1 MSPEEHRSRVARL
14 QETLRE
20 AKLDG
25 ALLLAA
31 VDVLY
36 YAGTR
41 QNGALFVPA
50 TGDPTLVVRKSFA
63 RAKAEGA
70 VRDVR
75 PFPPSKELAAALRAA
90 GKVGT
95 PFDAAPQATLD
106 WWRRQ
111 LPAAEL
117 VDLSGVV
124 RGQRSVKSPL
134 EIAAQRESARRLGA
148 VFAQIPTFLREGM
161 RELDLSVE
169 IEQRLRRAGAEGAPR
184 MRGFNNE
191 MWMGIAVAGA
201 AAAEPGCFD
210 GPVVG
215 QGLHAA
221 YPAGSS
227 EHVIRAGEP
236 VLFDFCFIHKGYVSD
251 MTRTA
256 VVGELP
262 AELVRAHAVAVAIQD
277 EVAAGLVPGAVPAAL
292 WERARAHAEREGLGD
307 KFMGP
312 PGDQA
317 RFVAHGLGLELDEL
331 PILAPGFKDPLVA
344 GQVVAVEPKF
354 VFPGLGAVGVEND
367 YAVAAGGGDRLCAL
381 PDEIM
386 KAGGDPYLLWQ

>member
-1 MSPEEHRSRVARL
+1 MSPEENRSRVALL
-14 QETLRE
+14 QEALR
-20 AKLDG
+20 AKPLGG

-41 QNGALFVPA
+41 QNAALWIPA
-50 TGDPTLVVRKSFA
+50 SGEPILLVRKSFA

-70 VRDVR
+70 IADVR
-75 PFPPSKELAAALRAA
+75 PFPPSKELAAVLGAT

-95 PFDAAPQATLD
+95 PFEAAPQATLD
-106 WWRRQ
+106 WWRKQ

-117 VDLSGVV
+117 VDLSAPI
-124 RGQRSVKSPL
+124 RAQRSVKVAA
-134 EIAAQRESARRLGA
+134 EIAAQREAAVRLGA
-148 VFAQIPTFLREGM
+148 VLADIPTFLRAGM
-161 RELDLSVE
+161 RELDLAVE
-169 IEQRLRRAGAEGAPR
+169 IESRLRRAGSQGAPR

-227 EHVIRAGEP
+227 EHVIRRGEP
-236 VLFDFCFIHKGYVSD
+236 VLVDFCFVHKGYVAD
-251 MTRTA
+251 MTRVA
-256 VVGELP
+256 VIGELP
-262 AELVRAHAVAVAIQD
+262 PELARAHEVAIAIQD
-277 EVAAGLVPGAVPAAL
+277 EVAAGLVPGAIPAEL

-317 RFVAHGLGLELDEL
+317 RFVAHGVGLELDEL
-331 PILAPGFKDPLVA
+331 PILAPGFTSPLVA
-344 GQVVAVEPKF
+344 GQVLAVEPKF

-367 YAVAAGGGDRLCAL
+367 YAVTDKGGDRFCDLSDAV
-381 PDEIM
+381 M
-386 KAGGDPYLLWQ
+386 RV

>member
-1 MSPEEHRSRVARL
+1 MKPEEHLSRVVRL

-20 AKLDG
+20 KGLAG

-36 YAGTR
+36 YSGTR
-41 QNGALFVPA
+41 QNGALWVPA
-50 TGDPTLVVRKSFA
+50 EAAPILLVRKSFA
-63 RAKAEGA
+63 RARAEGA
-70 VRDVR
+70 IRDVR
-75 PFPPSKELAAALRAA
+75 PFPPSKELAEALGAA

-106 WWRRQ
+106 WWRKQ
-111 LPAAEL
+111 LSAATL
-117 VDLSGVV
+117 VDLSAAV
-124 RGQRSVKSPL
+124 RAQRAVKSPM
-134 EIAAQRESARRLGA
+134 EVAAQRESAARLGA
-148 VFAQIPTFLREGM
+148 VFAEIPTFLRAGM

-169 IEQRLRRAGAEGAPR
+169 IESRLRRAGAEGAPR

-201 AAAEPGCFD
+201 GAAEPGCFD

-227 EHVIRAGEP
+227 EREIRRDEP
-236 VLFDFCFIHKGYVSD
+236 VLFDFCCIYKGYVSD
-251 MTRTA
+251 MTRVA

-262 AELVRAHAVAVAIQD
+262 PELVRAHQVAIAIQD
-277 EVAAGLVPGAVPAAL
+277 EVAAGLRPGAIPQEL
-292 WERARAHAEREGLGD
+292 WERARARAEREGLGD
-307 KFMGP
+307 RFMGP

-331 PILAPGFKDPLVA
+331 PILAPGFKEPLVA
-344 GQVVAVEPKF
+344 GQVLAVEPKF

-367 YAVAAGGGDRLCAL
+367 YVVAEAGGERLNAL
-381 PDEIM
+381 PDAIM
-386 KAGGDPYLLWQ
+386 RIA

>member
-1 MSPEEHRSRVARL
+1 MRPEEHQARTARL
-14 QETLRE
+14 QQTLAART
-20 AKLDG
+20 LDG

-41 QNGALFVPA
+41 QNGVLWVPA
-50 TGDPTLVVRKSFA
+50 AGDPVLLVRKSFA
-63 RAKAEGA
+63 RAKAEGS

-75 PFPPSKELAAALRAA
+75 PFPPSKELAAALGAK

-117 VDLSGVV
+117 VDLSAAV
-124 RGQRSVKSPL
+124 RGQRAVKSAAEL
-134 EIAAQRESARRLGA
+134 AAQRESAARLGA
-148 VFAQIPTFLREGM
+148 VFAQIPTFLRAGM

-169 IEQRLRRAGAEGAPR
+169 IEARLRRAGAEGAPR

-227 EHVIRAGEP
+227 EHVIQAGEP

-251 MTRTA
+251 MTRVA
-256 VVGELP
+256 VVGDLSPELR
-262 AELVRAHAVAVAIQD
+262 RAHDVAIAIQE
-277 EVAAGLVPGAVPAAL
+277 EVAAGLVPGAIPQEL
-292 WERARAHAEREGLGD
+292 WERARARAEREGLGD
-307 KFMGP
+307 RFMGP

-317 RFVAHGLGLELDEL
+317 RFVAHGIGLELDEL
-331 PILAPGFKDPLVA
+331 PILAPGFKEPLVE
-344 GQVVAVEPKF
+344 GQVLAVEPKF
-354 VFPGLGAVGVEND
+354 VFPGIGAVGVEND
-367 YAVAAGGGDRLCAL
+367 YAVAPGGGERLCDLA
-381 PDEIM
+381 DAIIRV
-386 KAGGDPYLLWQ
+386 

>member
-1 MSPEEHRSRVARL
+1 MRPEEHLSRVVRL

-20 AKLDG
+20 KGLAG
-25 ALLLAA
+25 ALLLDA

-36 YAGTR
+36 YSGTR
-41 QNGALFVPA
+41 QNGALWVPA
-50 TGDPTLVVRKSFA
+50 GAAPILLVRKSLVRA
-63 RAKAEGA
+63 RAEGA
-70 VRDVR
+70 IRDTR
-75 PFPPSKELAAALRAA
+75 PFPPSKELAATLEA
-90 GKVGT
+90 GGRVGT

-106 WWRRQ
+106 WWRKQ

-117 VDLSGVV
+117 VDLSAVV
-124 RGQRSVKSPL
+124 RAQRAVKSPM
-134 EIAAQRESARRLGA
+134 EIAAQRDAASRLGA
-148 VFAQIPTFLREGM
+148 VFAEIPKFLVAGM

-169 IEQRLRRAGAEGAPR
+169 IEGRLRRGGSEGAPR

-227 EHVIRAGEP
+227 EHVIQPGEP
-236 VLFDFCFIHKGYVSD
+236 ILVDFCCVYKGYVAD
-251 MTRTA
+251 MTRVA
-256 VVGELP
+256 VIGELHP
-262 AELVRAHAVAVAIQD
+262 ELMRAHRVAMAIQD
-277 EVAAGLVPGAVPAAL
+277 EVAAALKPGAIPVEL

-317 RFVAHGLGLELDEL
+317 RFVAHGIGLELDEL
-331 PILAPGFKDPLVA
+331 PVLAPGFKEPLVA

-367 YAVAAGGGDRLCAL
+367 YAVMPGGGDRLCDL
-381 PDEIM
+381 SDDVM
-386 KAGGDPYLLWQ
+386 VV

>member
-1 MSPEEHRSRVARL
+1 MRAEEHVARVVRL
-14 QETLRE
+14 QETLRQKGL
-20 AKLDG
+20 AG
-25 ALLLAA
+25 ALLLDA
-31 VDVLY
+31 VEVFY
-36 YAGTR
+36 YSGTR
-41 QNGALFVPA
+41 QNGVLWVPA
-50 TGDPTLVVRKSFA
+50 GDAPPILLVRKSFA

-70 VRDVR
+70 IRDVR
-75 PFPPSKELAAALRAA
+75 PFPPSKELAAALGAS

-106 WWRRQ
+106 WWRKQ
-111 LPAAEL
+111 LPGVEL
-117 VDLSGVV
+117 VDLAAVV
-124 RGQRSVKSPL
+124 RGQRAVKSPM
-134 EIAAQRESARRLGA
+134 EIAAQRDAANRLGR
-148 VFAQIPTFLREGM
+148 VFAGIPTFLKEGM

-169 IEQRLRRAGAEGAPR
+169 IESRLRRAGSEGAPR

-227 EHVIRAGEP
+227 ERPVRRGEP
-236 VLFDFCFIHKGYVSD
+236 VLIDFCFVHKGYVAD
-251 MTRTA
+251 MTRVA
-256 VVGELP
+256 VVGALPPEL
-262 AELVRAHAVAVAIQD
+262 LRAHQVAIDIQD
-277 EVAAGLVPGAVPAAL
+277 EVAAGLRPGVTPVEL

-317 RFVAHGLGLELDEL
+317 RFVAHGIGLELDEL
-331 PILAPGFKDPLVA
+331 PILAPGFKEPLLE

-367 YAVAAGGGDRLCAL
+367 YAVMPTGGDRLCDFSDAV
-381 PDEIM
+381 M
-386 KAGGDPYLLWQ
+386 GV

>member
-1 MSPEEHRSRVARL
+1 MKPEEHLARVVLL
-14 QETLRE
+14 QEALR
-20 AKLDG
+20 AQGLSG
-25 ALLLAA
+25 ALILAA

-36 YAGTR
+36 FSGTR
-41 QNGALFVPA
+41 QNGVLWVPA
-50 TGDPTLVVRKSFA
+50 DAAPLLLVRKSFA
-63 RAKAEGA
+63 RARAEGA
-70 VRDVR
+70 IGDVR
-75 PFPPSKELAAALRAA
+75 PFPPSKELAATLQAA

-117 VDLSGVV
+117 VDLSLPV
-124 RGQRSVKSPL
+124 RALRSVKSAM
-134 EIAAQRESARRLGA
+134 EIATQRDAAGRLGA
-148 VFAQIPTFLREGM
+148 VLAELPRLLRAGM

-169 IEQRLRRAGAEGAPR
+169 LESRLRRSGSEGAPR

-227 EHVIRAGEP
+227 EHVIRRGEP
-236 VLFDFCFIHKGYVSD
+236 VLVDYCCVYKGYVAD

-262 AELVRAHAVAVAIQD
+262 PELARAHEVAVAIQD
-277 EVAAGLVPGAVPAAL
+277 AVAAALKPGAIPAEL
-292 WERARAHAEREGLGD
+292 WELARGRAEREGLGD

-317 RFVAHGLGLELDEL
+317 RFVAHGIGLELDEL
-331 PILAPGFKDPLVA
+331 PIIAPGFKEPLVA
-344 GQVVAVEPKF
+344 GQVVALEPKF
-354 VFPGLGAVGVEND
+354 VFPGLGAVGIEND
-367 YAVAAGGGDRLCAL
+367 YAVTERGGDRLCDLSDAV
-381 PDEIM
+381 M
-386 KAGGDPYLLWQ
+386 RV

>member
-1 MSPEEHRSRVARL
+1 MRPEEHLSRVVRL
-14 QETLRE
+14 QEALRE
-20 AKLDG
+20 KGLAG
-25 ALLLAA
+25 ALLLDA

-36 YAGTR
+36 YSGTR
-41 QNGALFVPA
+41 QNGALWVPA
-50 TGDPTLVVRKSFA
+50 GAAPILLVRKSFVRA
-63 RAKAEGA
+63 RAEGA
-70 VRDVR
+70 IRDAR
-75 PFPPSKELAAALRAA
+75 PFPSSKELAATLEASGR
-90 GKVGT
+90 VGT

-106 WWRRQ
+106 WWRKQ
-111 LPAAEL
+111 LPAVEL
-117 VDLSGVV
+117 VDLSAVV
-124 RGQRSVKSPL
+124 RAQRAVKSPM
-134 EIAAQRESARRLGA
+134 EIAAQRDAANRLGA
-148 VFAQIPTFLREGM
+148 VFAEIPKFLKAGM

-169 IEQRLRRAGAEGAPR
+169 IEARLRRGGCEGAPR

-227 EHVIRAGEP
+227 EHVIQPGEP
-236 VLFDFCFIHKGYVSD
+236 VLVDYCFVYKGYVSD
-251 MTRTA
+251 MTRVA
-256 VVGELP
+256 VIGALHP
-262 AELVRAHAVAVAIQD
+262 DLARAHRVAVAIQD
-277 EVAAGLVPGAVPAAL
+277 EVAAALKPGAVPLEL

-317 RFVAHGLGLELDEL
+317 RFVAHGIGLELDEL
-331 PILAPGFKDPLVA
+331 PVLAPGFKEPLVA

-367 YAVAAGGGDRLCAL
+367 YAVMPSGGDRLCDL
-381 PDEIM
+381 SDDVM
-386 KAGGDPYLLWQ
+386 VV

>member
-1 MSPEEHRSRVARL
+1 MKAEEHLNRVARL
-14 QETLRE
+14 QETLRDRGL
-20 AKLDG
+20 AG

-36 YAGTR
+36 FSGTR
-41 QNGALFVPA
+41 QNGALWVPA
-50 TGDPTLVVRKSFA
+50 AAAPVLLVRKSFA
-63 RAKAEGA
+63 RARAEGA
-70 VRDVR
+70 IHDVR
-75 PFPPSKELAAALRAA
+75 PFPPSRELAAALVAA

-106 WWRRQ
+106 WWRKQ
-111 LPAAEL
+111 LPGAEL
-117 VDLSGVV
+117 VDLSAAV
-124 RGQRSVKSPL
+124 RAQRSVKSAE
-134 EIAAQRESARRLGA
+134 EIAAQRESAARLAA
-148 VFAQIPTFLREGM
+148 VFAAIPTFLRAGM

-169 IEQRLRRAGAEGAPR
+169 IESRLRRAGAEGAPR

-201 AAAEPGCFD
+201 GAAEPGCFD

-227 EHVIRAGEP
+227 ERVIQRGEP
-236 VLFDFCFIHKGYVSD
+236 VLFDFCCIYKGYVSD
-251 MTRTA
+251 MTRVA

-262 AELVRAHAVAVAIQD
+262 PELIRAHDVAIAIQD
-277 EVAAGLVPGAVPAAL
+277 EVAAGLVPGAIPQEL
-292 WERARAHAEREGLGD
+292 WERARARAEREGLGD

-317 RFVAHGLGLELDEL
+317 KFIAHGLGLELDEL

-344 GQVVAVEPKF
+344 GQVLAVEPKF

-367 YAVAAGGGDRLCAL
+367 YAVAPGGGDRLADL
-381 PDEIM
+381 PDGIM
-386 KAGGDPYLLWQ
+386 RV

>member
-1 MSPEEHRSRVARL
+1 MRPEEHLARTVRL
-14 QETLRE
+14 QETLR
-20 AKLDG
+20 ARGLSG
-25 ALLLAA
+25 ALVLTA

-36 YAGTR
+36 FAGTR
-41 QNGALFVPA
+41 QNAVLWVPA
-50 TGDPTLVVRKSFA
+50 EAPPVLLVRKSFS

-70 VRDVR
+70 IPDVR
-75 PFPPSKELAAALRAA
+75 PFPPSKDLAGVLAAT

-111 LPAAEL
+111 LPGAEL
-117 VDLSGVV
+117 VDCAALV
-124 RGQRSVKSPL
+124 RAQRAVKSPM
-134 EIAAQRESARRLGA
+134 EIGAQREAAGRLGT
-148 VFAQIPTFLREGM
+148 VFAQVPSFLREGM

-169 IEQRLRRAGAEGAPR
+169 IEARLRLAGSEGAPR

-191 MWMGIAVAGA
+191 MSAGIAVAGA

-210 GPVVG
+210 GPVMG

-227 EHVIRAGEP
+227 GRPIRRGEP
-236 VLFDFCFIHKGYVSD
+236 VLFDFCFIHKGYVAD
-251 MTRTA
+251 MTRVA
-256 VVGELP
+256 VIGALPPEL
-262 AELVRAHAVAVAIQD
+262 ARAHEVAIAIQQ
-277 EVAAGLVPGAVPAAL
+277 EVAAGLFPGAIPAEL
-292 WERARAHAEREGLGD
+292 WERARAHAERAGLGAY
-307 KFMGP
+307 FMGP

-317 RFVAHGLGLELDEL
+317 KFVAHGLGLELDEL
-331 PILAPGFKDPLVA
+331 PILAPGFKEPLLA

-367 YAVAAGGGDRLCAL
+367 YAVTPAGGDRFSDL
-381 PDEIM
+381 PDAVMRVE
-386 KAGGDPYLLWQ
+386 

>member
-1 MSPEEHRSRVARL
+1 MRPEEHLSRVARL
-14 QETLRE
+14 RETLAARR
-20 AKLDG
+20 LDG

-41 QNGALFVPA
+41 QNGALWVPTA
-50 TGDPTLVVRKSFA
+50 GDPVLLVRKSFA

-70 VRDVR
+70 IGDVR
-75 PFPPSKELAAALRAA
+75 PFPSSKQLAAALGAS

-106 WWRRQ
+106 WWRKQ

-117 VDLSGVV
+117 VDLSAAV
-124 RGQRSVKSPL
+124 RAQRSVKSAAEL
-134 EIAAQRESARRLGA
+134 AAQREGASRLGA
-148 VFAQIPTFLREGM
+148 VLAQIPKFLCEGM

-169 IEQRLRRAGAEGAPR
+169 IESRLRRAGAEGAPR

-227 EHVIRAGEP
+227 EHVIRRGEP
-236 VLFDFCFIHKGYVSD
+236 VLLDYCYIHKGYVTD

-256 VVGELP
+256 VVGDLPPELR
-262 AELVRAHAVAVAIQD
+262 RAHDVAVAIQD
-277 EVAAGLVPGAVPAAL
+277 EVAAGLVPGAIPAEL
-292 WERARAHAEREGLGD
+292 WERALARAEREGLGD
-307 KFMGP
+307 RFMGP

-331 PILAPGFKDPLVA
+331 PILAPGFKEPLVA
-344 GQVVAVEPKF
+344 GQVLAVEPKF
-354 VFPGLGAVGVEND
+354 VFPEVGAVGVEND
-367 YAVAAGGGDRLCAL
+367 YAVAPGGGERLSDL
-381 PDEIM
+381 PDAIIRV
-386 KAGGDPYLLWQ
+386 P

>member
-1 MSPEEHRSRVARL
+1 MSPEEHLSRVVVL
-14 QETLRE
+14 QDSLR
-20 AKLDG
+20 AKGLAG
-25 ALLLAA
+25 ALLLDA

-36 YAGTR
+36 YSGTR
-41 QNGALFVPA
+41 QNGALWVPA
-50 TGDPTLVVRKSFA
+50 GAAPVLLVRKSFA
-63 RAKAEGA
+63 RARAEGA
-70 VRDVR
+70 IRDVR
-75 PFPPSKELAAALRAA
+75 PFPPSKELAATLEAR
-90 GKVGT
+90 GRVGT

-106 WWRRQ
+106 WWRKQ
-111 LPAAEL
+111 LPAMEL
-117 VDLSGVV
+117 VDLSAAV
-124 RGQRSVKSPL
+124 RVQRAVKSPM
-134 EIAAQRESARRLGA
+134 EIAAQRDAAGRLGA
-148 VFAQIPTFLREGM
+148 VFAEIPTFLRAGM

-169 IEQRLRRAGAEGAPR
+169 IESRLRRRGSEGAPR

-191 MWMGIAVAGA
+191 MSAGIAVAGA

-227 EHVIRAGEP
+227 ERVIQRGEP
-236 VLFDFCFIHKGYVSD
+236 VLVDYCCVYKGYVAD
-251 MTRTA
+251 MTRVA
-256 VVGELP
+256 VIGELAP
-262 AELVRAHAVAVAIQD
+262 ELLRAHRIAVAIQD
-277 EVAAGLVPGAVPAAL
+277 EVAAGLVPGAIPAEL

-317 RFVAHGLGLELDEL
+317 KFVAHGIGLELDEL
-331 PILAPGFKDPLVA
+331 PVLAPGFKEPLVA

-367 YAVAAGGGDRLCAL
+367 YAVAAGGGDRLCELSDAV
-381 PDEIM
+381 M
-386 KAGGDPYLLWQ
+386 VV

>member
-1 MSPEEHRSRVARL
+1 MSPEAHRARVARL
-14 QETLRE
+14 QETLRG

-36 YAGTR
+36 YSGTR
-41 QNGALFVPA
+41 QNAALWVPA
-50 TGDPTLVVRKSFA
+50 GGEPILVVRKSFA
-63 RAKAEGA
+63 RAKAEAA

-75 PFPPSKELAAALRAA
+75 PFPSSKELAAALGAR
-90 GKVGT
+90 GRVGT

-106 WWRRQ
+106 WWRKV
-111 LPAAEL
+111 LPGVEL
-117 VDLSGVV
+117 ADLSAVV
-124 RGQRSVKSPL
+124 RSQRAVKGPE
-134 EIAAQRESARRLGA
+134 EIAALREAARRLGV
-148 VFAQIPTFLREGM
+148 VFAQIPAFLRAGM

-169 IEQRLRRAGAEGAPR
+169 VELRLRRDGSHGAPR

-215 QGLHAA
+215 QGLHAS

-227 EHVIRAGEP
+227 LRVIRPGEP
-236 VLFDFCFIHKGYVSD
+236 ILFDFCFVHEGYVSD
-251 MTRTA
+251 LTRTA

-262 AELVRAHAVAVAIQD
+262 PELARAHAVAIAIQD
-277 EVAAGLVPGAVPAAL
+277 EVAAGLRPGASPAEL
-292 WERARAHAEREGLGD
+292 WEGARARAEREGLGD
-307 KFMGP
+307 RFMGP

-331 PILAPGFKDPLVA
+331 PILAPGFKEPLVA

-381 PDEIM
+381 PDDVLR
-386 KAGGDPYLLWQ
+386 AGDEPYLLWQ

>member
-1 MSPEEHRSRVARL
+1 MKPEEHLSRVARL
-14 QETLRE
+14 QEALRE
-20 AKLDG
+20 KGLAG
-25 ALLLAA
+25 ALILAA

-41 QNGALFVPA
+41 QNGVLWVPA
-50 TGDPTLVVRKSFA
+50 DAAPLLLVRKSFA
-63 RAKAEGA
+63 RARAEGA
-70 VRDVR
+70 IGDVR
-75 PFPPSKELAAALRAA
+75 PFPPSKELAATLSCSGR
-90 GKVGT
+90 VGT

-106 WWRRQ
+106 WWRKQ
-111 LPAAEL
+111 LPAVEL
-117 VDLSGVV
+117 VDLSAPL
-124 RGQRSVKSPL
+124 RAQRSVKSAM
-134 EIAAQRESARRLGA
+134 EIAAQRDAAGRLGA
-148 VFAQIPTFLREGM
+148 VLADIPRFLRAGM

-169 IEQRLRRAGAEGAPR
+169 IESRLRRSGSEGAPR

-227 EHVIRAGEP
+227 EHVIRRGEP
-236 VLFDFCFIHKGYVSD
+236 VLVDYCCVYKGYVVD

-262 AELVRAHAVAVAIQD
+262 HELARAHEVAIAIQE
-277 EVAAGLVPGAVPAAL
+277 EVAAALKPGAVPAEL
-292 WERARAHAEREGLGD
+292 WELAKGRAEREGLGD

-317 RFVAHGLGLELDEL
+317 RFVAHGIGLELDEL
-331 PILAPGFKDPLVA
+331 PIIAPGFKEPLLA
-344 GQVVAVEPKF
+344 GQVVALEPKF

-367 YAVAAGGGDRLCAL
+367 YAVTERGGDRLCNLSDAV
-381 PDEIM
+381 M
-386 KAGGDPYLLWQ
+386 RV

>member
-14 QETLRE
+14 QGTLRA

-25 ALLLAA
+25 ALLLTA

-36 YAGTR
+36 YSGTR
-41 QNGALFVPA
+41 QNGALWVPA
-50 TGDPTLVVRKSFA
+50 EREPILIVRKSFA
-63 RAKAEGA
+63 RARAEGA

-75 PFPPSKELAAALRAA
+75 PFPPSKELASSLGVSGR
-90 GKVGT
+90 VGT

-111 LPAAEL
+111 LPGAEL
-117 VDLSGVV
+117 VDLSAAV
-124 RGQRSVKSPL
+124 RAQRAVKSAE
-134 EIAAQRESARRLGA
+134 EIAAIREASRRLGV
-148 VFAQIPTFLREGM
+148 VFAQIPAFLRAGM

-169 IEQRLRRAGAEGAPR
+169 IEQRLRRDGSEGAPR

-227 EHVIRAGEP
+227 EHVIRPGEP

-262 AELVRAHAVAVAIQD
+262 PELARAHAVAVAIQD
-277 EVAAGLVPGAVPAAL
+277 EVQAGLVPGAVPSEL
-292 WERARAHAEREGLGD
+292 WERARARAEREGLGD
-307 KFMGP
+307 RFMGP

-331 PILAPGFKDPLVA
+331 PILAPGFKEPLVA

-367 YAVAAGGGDRLCAL
+367 FAVAAGGGERLCAL
-381 PDEIM
+381 PDDVLR
-386 KAGGDPYLLWQ
+386 AGDQPYLLWQ

>member
-1 MSPEEHRSRVARL
+1 MTPEEHLSRVARL
-14 QETLRE
+14 QETLR
-20 AKLDG
+20 ARGLDG

-31 VDVLY
+31 VDALY
-36 YAGTR
+36 YSGTR
-41 QNGALFVPA
+41 QNGALYVPA
-50 TGDPTLVVRKSFA
+50 EGAPVLLVRKSFA

-70 VRDVR
+70 IRDVR
-75 PFPPSKELAAALRAA
+75 PFPSSRELAGALGAA
-90 GKVGT
+90 GRVGT

-106 WWRRQ
+106 WWRKQ

-124 RGQRSVKSPL
+124 RAQRSVKSAEEL
-134 EIAAQRESARRLGA
+134 AAQRESASRLGG
-148 VFAQIPTFLREGM
+148 VFAQIPSFLRAGM

-169 IEQRLRRAGAEGAPR
+169 IEARLRRAGAEGAPR

-227 EHVIRAGEP
+227 ERVIQRGEP
-236 VLFDFCFIHKGYVSD
+236 VLFDFCFIYKGYVSD

-256 VVGELP
+256 VVGDLPEELR
-262 AELVRAHAVAVAIQD
+262 RAHDVAVAIQD
-277 EVAAGLVPGAVPAAL
+277 EVAAGLVPGAIPAEL
-292 WERARAHAEREGLGD
+292 WDRARARAEREGLGD
-307 KFMGP
+307 RFMGP

-331 PILAPGFKDPLVA
+331 PILAPGFKEPLVA
-344 GQVVAVEPKF
+344 GQVLAVEPKF

-367 YAVAAGGGDRLCAL
+367 YVVSPRGGDRLCDL
-381 PDEIM
+381 PDAIVRV
-386 KAGGDPYLLWQ
+386 A

>member
-1 MSPEEHRSRVARL
+1 MSPEEHLSRVVRL
-14 QETLRE
+14 QEALRE
-20 AKLDG
+20 KGFAG

-36 YAGTR
+36 YSGTR
-41 QNGALFVPA
+41 QNGALWVPA
-50 TGDPTLVVRKSFA
+50 DAAPILLVRKSFA
-63 RAKAEGA
+63 RARAEGA
-70 VRDVR
+70 IGDVR
-75 PFPPSKELAAALRAA
+75 PFPSSKELAGALNAS
-90 GKVGT
+90 GKVAT

-106 WWRRQ
+106 WWRKQ
-111 LPAAEL
+111 LPGAEL
-117 VDLSGVV
+117 VDLSAVV
-124 RGQRSVKSPL
+124 RAQRAAKSPM
-134 EIAAQRESARRLGA
+134 EVAAQRDAANRLGA
-148 VFAQIPTFLREGM
+148 VLAEIPRFLRAGM

-169 IEQRLRRAGAEGAPR
+169 IEARLRKSGSEGAPR

-227 EHVIRAGEP
+227 EHVIRRGEP
-236 VLFDFCFIHKGYVSD
+236 VLVDFCCVYKGYVAD
-251 MTRTA
+251 MTRVA

-262 AELVRAHAVAVAIQD
+262 AELQRAHGVAIAIQD
-277 EVAAGLVPGAVPAAL
+277 EVAAGLKPGAIPAEL

-317 RFVAHGLGLELDEL
+317 RFVAHGVGLELDEL
-331 PILAPGFKDPLVA
+331 PILAPGFREPLVA
-344 GQVVAVEPKF
+344 GHVLAVEPKF

-367 YAVAAGGGDRLCAL
+367 YAVTAGGGDRLCAL
-381 PDEIM
+381 SDAVM
-386 KAGGDPYLLWQ
+386 RV

>member
-1 MSPEEHRSRVARL
+1 MSPEENRSRVALL
-14 QETLRE
+14 QETLR
-20 AKLDG
+20 AKPLGG

-41 QNGALFVPA
+41 QNAALWVPA
-50 TGDPTLVVRKSFA
+50 SGDPILLVRKSFA

-70 VRDVR
+70 IVDVR
-75 PFPPSKELAAALRAA
+75 PFPPSKELAAVLGAT

-95 PFDAAPQATLD
+95 PFEAAPQATLD
-106 WWRRQ
+106 WWRKQ

-117 VDLSGVV
+117 VDLSAPI
-124 RGQRSVKSPL
+124 RAQRSVKVAA
-134 EIAAQRESARRLGA
+134 EIAAQREAAVRLGA
-148 VFAQIPTFLREGM
+148 VLAEIPTFLRAGM
-161 RELDLSVE
+161 RELDLAVE
-169 IEQRLRRAGAEGAPR
+169 IESRLRRAGSQGAPR

-227 EHVIRAGEP
+227 EHVIRRGEP
-236 VLFDFCFIHKGYVSD
+236 VLVDFCFVHKGYVAD
-251 MTRTA
+251 MTRVA
-256 VVGELP
+256 VIGELP
-262 AELVRAHAVAVAIQD
+262 PELARAHEVAIAIQD
-277 EVAAGLVPGAVPAAL
+277 EVAAGLVPGAIPAEL

-317 RFVAHGLGLELDEL
+317 RFVAHGVGLELDEL
-331 PILAPGFKDPLVA
+331 PVLAPGFTSPLVA
-344 GQVVAVEPKF
+344 GQVLAVEPKF

-367 YAVAAGGGDRLCAL
+367 YAVTEQGGDRFCDLA
-381 PDEIM
+381 DAVM
-386 KAGGDPYLLWQ
+386 RV

>member
-1 MSPEEHRSRVARL
+1 MKPEEHLSRVVRL

-20 AKLDG
+20 KGLAG
-25 ALLLAA
+25 GLLLAA

-36 YAGTR
+36 YTGTR
-41 QNGALFVPA
+41 QNGALWVPA
-50 TGDPTLVVRKSFA
+50 DAAPLLIVRKSFA
-63 RAKAEGA
+63 RARAEGA
-70 VRDVR
+70 ILDVR
-75 PFPPSKELAAALRAA
+75 PFPSSKELAATLQAS

-106 WWRRQ
+106 WWRKQ
-111 LPAAEL
+111 LPGVEL
-117 VDLSGVV
+117 VDLSAVV
-124 RGQRSVKSPL
+124 RAQRSVKSPM
-134 EIAAQRESARRLGA
+134 EIAAIRDAAGRLGA
-148 VFAQIPTFLREGM
+148 VFGELPTFLRAGI

-169 IEQRLRRAGAEGAPR
+169 LESRLRRTGSEGAPR

-191 MWMGIAVAGA
+191 MSMGIAVAGA

-227 EHVIRAGEP
+227 EHVIARGEP
-236 VLFDFCFIHKGYVSD
+236 VLVDYCCVYKGYVAD

-262 AELVRAHAVAVAIQD
+262 PELLRAHEVAIAIQD
-277 EVAAGLVPGAVPAAL
+277 EVAAGLKPGVVPSEL
-292 WERARAHAEREGLGD
+292 WERAKRRAEAEGLAD
-307 KFMGP
+307 RFMGP

-317 RFVAHGLGLELDEL
+317 RFVAHGVGLELDEL
-331 PILAPGFKDPLVA
+331 PILAPGFNEPLVA
-344 GQVVAVEPKF
+344 GQVLAVEPKF

-367 YAVAAGGGDRLCAL
+367 YAVTPNGGDRLCDL
-381 PDEIM
+381 PDGVIRV
-386 KAGGDPYLLWQ
+386 

>member
-1 MSPEEHRSRVARL
+1 MKPEEHQGRVAALRS
-14 QETLRE
+14 TLAAR
-20 AKLDG
+20 KLDG

-41 QNGALFVPA
+41 QNGALWVPA
-50 TGDPTLVVRKSFA
+50 GGDPVLLVRKSFA

-70 VRDVR
+70 IRDVR
-75 PFPPSKELAAALRAA
+75 PFPSSKELASALGATGR
-90 GKVGT
+90 VGT

-106 WWRRQ
+106 WWRKQ

-117 VDLSGVV
+117 VDLSSAV
-124 RGQRSVKSPL
+124 RGQRSVKSAAEL
-134 EIAAQRESARRLGA
+134 AAQRESAARLGA
-148 VFAQIPTFLREGM
+148 VFAQIPTFLRAGM

-169 IEQRLRRAGAEGAPR
+169 IEARLRRAGAEGAPR

-227 EHVIRAGEP
+227 EHVIQRGEP
-236 VLFDFCFIHKGYVSD
+236 VLFDFCFIHKGYVTD

-256 VVGELP
+256 VVGDLP
-262 AELVRAHAVAVAIQD
+262 AELLRAHDVAVAIQD
-277 EVAAGLVPGAVPAAL
+277 EVAAGLVPGAIPAEL
-292 WERARAHAEREGLGD
+292 WERARAHAEREGLGQM
-307 KFMGP
+307 FMGP

-317 RFVAHGLGLELDEL
+317 RFVAHGIGLELDEL
-331 PILAPGFKDPLVA
+331 PIVAPGFKEPLVA
-344 GQVVAVEPKF
+344 GQVLAVEPKF
-354 VFPGLGAVGVEND
+354 VFPGVGAVGVEND
-367 YAVAAGGGDRLCAL
+367 YAVSPRGGDRLSDL
-381 PDEIM
+381 PDGILRV
-386 KAGGDPYLLWQ
+386 G